1 MTVDRDRHVAMAAM
15 ANGGDDMYR
24 LSKRIT
30 KKLRHQ
36 GRDLQM
42 RPDGFVEIS
51 TLSTRMR
58 EPQER
63 VEAAVHDNR
72 RLQTHRYGTRWWVRA
87 VGKHS
92 TDAPVDPDLLRLSP
106 EHCFEHNPPGPAV
119 MMGTAGTG
127 AGYVGHGDLPP
138 VDAPPAPSARSEF
151 PPVGQQMPVAPAAPN
166 DGSMQQDTR
175 QVPMAPA
182 APAASNGPSGG
193 RGGEAS
199 GSDGTKQPQ
208 PAAQGHAM
216 GTPGPDDMLFDLG
229 ARIQALEE
237 ENKAL
242 RAENNDL
249 RRQLQA
255 SQ

>member
-1 MTVDRDRHVAMAAM
+1 MT
-15 ANGGDDMYR
+15 
-24 LSKRIT
+24 
-30 KKLRHQ
+30 
-36 GRDLQM
+36 GRP
-42 RPDGFVEIS
+42 R
-51 TLSTRMR
+51 
-58 EPQER
+58 
-63 VEAAVHDNR
+63 
-72 RLQTHRYGTRWWVRA
+72 VRA

-106 EHCFEHNPPGPAV
+106 DHCFELNPPGPAV

-127 AGYVGHGDLPP
+127 AGGHT
-138 VDAPPAPSARSEF
+138 
-151 PPVGQQMPVAPAAPN
+151 GQVRPLRIPTGGTESQMQIRQMPVAPAAPN
-166 DGSMQQDTR
+166 DGSM

-208 PAAQGHAM
+208 PAPQGHAM
-216 GTPGPDDMLFDLG
+216 GTVGPDDMLFDLG